1 MDRLIDRLFR
11 RRATPCILATGQKK
25 NPNPTTILLLG
36 SLHDDNVDVLAYPP
50 PTPSPKKKKKE
61 KQVSSQSHRLPH
73 RTLKRQ
79 NSNFLPIP
87 HFFLCKN
94 ILLQNIFDFFGRVGP
109 REQDG
114 AGHVERFLDATRT
127 TTVDDGFAE
136 IGSAPEEEVR
146 GVVGEFGEMAAGGFD
161 EREIPFFWV

>member
-1 MDRLIDRLFR
+1 MYTSYGQICR
-11 RRATPCILATGQKK
+11 RPRPL
-25 NPNPTTILLLG
+25 PLPR
-36 SLHDDNVDVLAYPP
+36 
-50 PTPSPKKKKKE
+50 KKKK
-61 KQVSSQSHRLPH
+61 VSSQSHRLPH

-114 AGHVERFLDATRT
+114 AGHVERFLDATCT
-127 TTVDDGFAE
+127 TAAGDGFAE
-136 IGSAPEEEVR
+136 IGTAPEEEVR

-161 EREIPFFWV
+161 EREILSFWSRFDGDGCGVVVVVVVVRGVFGGVV

>member
-1 MDRLIDRLFR
+1 MYTSHGQICRRPRLS
-11 RRATPCILATGQKK
+11 T
-25 NPNPTTILLLG
+25 
-36 SLHDDNVDVLAYPP
+36 
-50 PTPSPKKKKKE
+50 PTPSPKRKE
-61 KQVSSQSHRLPH
+61 KREKVSSQSHRLPH

-109 REQDG
+109 REEDG
-114 AGHVERFLDATRT
+114 AGHVERFLDAICT
-127 TTVDDGFAE
+127 TAADDGFAE
-136 IGSAPEEEVR
+136 IGTAPEEEVR

-161 EREIPFFWV
+161 EREILFFGV

>member
-1 MDRLIDRLFR
+1 MSTSSPIPL
-11 RRATPCILATGQKK
+11 
-25 NPNPTTILLLG
+25 
-36 SLHDDNVDVLAYPP
+36 PP
-50 PTPSPKKKKKE
+50 LPLQKKKKKI
-61 KQVSSQSHRLPH
+61 SSQSHRLPH

-109 REQDG
+109 REEDG
-114 AGHVERFLDATRT
+114 ARHVERFLDAICT
-127 TTVDDGFAE
+127 TAADDGFAE
-136 IGSAPEEEVR
+136 IGAAPEEEVR

-161 EREIPFFWV
+161 EREILFFWCGV

>member
-1 MDRLIDRLFR
+1 MY
-11 RRATPCILATGQKK
+11 TSHGQKG
-25 NPNPTTILLLG
+25 NPDPKTILLLVG
-36 SLHDDNVDVLAYPP
+36 LHDDDVDVLAYPP
-50 PTPSPKKKKKE
+50 HSLSKKKKE
-61 KQVSSQSHRLPH
+61 KQISSQSHRLPH

-114 AGHVERFLDATRT
+114 ARHVERFLDATC
-127 TTVDDGFAE
+127 TTVAADDGFAE
-136 IGSAPEEEVR
+136 IGTTPEEEV
-146 GVVGEFGEMAAGGFD
+146 
-161 EREIPFFWV
+161 

>member
-11 RRATPCILATGQKK
+11 RRARYSVYTSHGQICRR
-25 NPNPTTILLLG
+25 PRLST
-36 SLHDDNVDVLAYPP
+36 
-50 PTPSPKKKKKE
+50 PTPSPKRKE
-61 KQVSSQSHRLPH
+61 KREKVSSQSHRLPH

-109 REQDG
+109 REEDG
-114 AGHVERFLDATRT
+114 AGHVERLLDATCT
-127 TTVDDGFAE
+127 TAAADDGFAE
-136 IGSAPEEEVR
+136 IGTAPEEEVR

-161 EREIPFFWV
+161 E

>member
-1 MDRLIDRLFR
+1 MSTSSPI
-11 RRATPCILATGQKK
+11 
-25 NPNPTTILLLG
+25 
-36 SLHDDNVDVLAYPP
+36 PP
-50 PTPSPKKKKKE
+50 IPSPKKKKKKKE

-109 REQDG
+109 REEDG
-114 AGHVERFLDATRT
+114 AGHVERFLDATCTT

-161 EREIPFFWV
+161 E

>member
-1 MDRLIDRLFR
+1 MSTSSPI
-11 RRATPCILATGQKK
+11 
-25 NPNPTTILLLG
+25 
-36 SLHDDNVDVLAYPP
+36 P
-50 PTPSPKKKKKE
+50 PTRSPKEGKKKF
-61 KQVSSQSHRLPH
+61 SSQSHRLPH

-109 REQDG
+109 REEDG
-114 AGHVERFLDATRT
+114 AGHVERLLDATCT
-127 TTVDDGFAE
+127 TAADDGFAE

-161 EREIPFFWV
+161 E

>member
-1 MDRLIDRLFR
+1 MSTSAPI
-11 RRATPCILATGQKK
+11 
-25 NPNPTTILLLG
+25 
-36 SLHDDNVDVLAYPP
+36 PP
-50 PTPSPKKKKKE
+50 IPSPKKKKKKKE

-94 ILLQNIFDFFGRVGP
+94 ILLQNIFDFFGRVCP

-114 AGHVERFLDATRT
+114 AGHVERFLDTTCTT

-136 IGSAPEEEVR
+136 IGSAPEEEVG

-161 EREIPFFWV
+161 E